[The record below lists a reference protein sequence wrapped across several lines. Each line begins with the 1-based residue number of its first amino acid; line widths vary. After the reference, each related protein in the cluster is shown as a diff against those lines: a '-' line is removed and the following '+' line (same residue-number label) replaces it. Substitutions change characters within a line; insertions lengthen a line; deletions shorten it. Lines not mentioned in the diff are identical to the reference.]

1 MPKKSI
7 DRNPIT
13 IVSSQGTDASG
24 SDTTL
29 ISGLDTSVTASDVIS
44 SNNLGGYLGNNVQIN
59 LDDLT
64 SDAREG
70 QPPKIGYEPV
80 TFSNGSVSITHD
92 GRPDWGQ
99 AKIVD
104 TPPWESVRKKW
115 VEKKEMPHFG
125 VGRDT
130 DSSAVVSGGPDP
142 VKYINEGGAYDTI
155 NLNYRDLSNGSY
167 YGMDVTTPGIGEG
180 EPFTHQSYPHI
191 AQSVPRSVFHT
202 GLENKNIYPL
212 TK

>member
-13 IVSSQGTDASG
+13 IVSSQGTDSSS
-24 SDTTL
+24 SDITL
-29 ISGLDTSVTASDVIS
+29 ISGLDTSVVASDVIS
-44 SNNLGGYLGNNVQIN
+44 SNKLGGYLGTNVQIN

-70 QPPKIGYEPV
+70 QPPKIGFEPV

-115 VEKKEMPHFG
+115 VERREMPHFG
-125 VGRDT
+125 VGRET
-130 DSSAVVSGGPDP
+130 EGSAVVSVGPDP
-142 VKYINEGGAYDTI
+142 LKYINE
-155 NLNYRDLSNGSY
+155 DLIFKCS
-167 YGMDVTTPGIGEG
+167 I
-180 EPFTHQSYPHI
+180 
-191 AQSVPRSVFHT
+191 
-202 GLENKNIYPL
+202 
-212 TK
+212 